1 MHFSP
6 STIAALVIAAS
17 FAAGL
22 NVYAT
27 VLTLGVLAR
36 LHWAVLPGGLEMLGD
51 WWVIGASGALFAA
64 EFIADKIPGFDMVWN
79 ALHTFVRI
87 PVAALLAYG
96 ATTHL
101 SPQMQLLAVAVG
113 SGIALAAHG
122 SKTAVRAAVTPSPE
136 PVSNIALSTTR
147 RCRGSGAELA
157 GDGAPV
163 GERVDC
169 AGCGGGG
176 DLCGALGG
184 EGVPAD
190 VWARGAATWR
200 SGRRRRV
207 LDGISR
213 AASLFAICRMQACI
227 QV

>member
-1 MHFSP
+1 MQFTP

-51 WWVIGASGALFAA
+51 WWVIGASAALFAA
-64 EFIADKIPGFDMVWN
+64 EFVADKIPGLDLVWN
-79 ALHTFVRI
+79 AIHTFVRI

-101 SPQMQLLAVAVG
+101 SPPMQLLAVAVG

-136 PVSNIALSTTR
+136 PISNIALSTTEDAAAVGLSWLVTVHPWVSASIALAAVVFAVLAVRWVVKAMR
-147 RCRGSGAELA
+147 RMFGRTSGALT
-157 GDGAPV
+157 GP
-163 GERVDC
+163 
-169 AGCGGGG
+169 
-176 DLCGALGG
+176 
-184 EGVPAD
+184 
-190 VWARGAATWR
+190 
-200 SGRRRRV
+200 
-207 LDGISR
+207 
-213 AASLFAICRMQACI
+213 QAKNA
-227 QV
+227 

>member
-113 SGIALAAHG
+113 SAIALAAHG

-136 PVSNIALSTTR
+136 PVSNIALSTTEDVAAVGLSWLVTVHPWASASIALVAVVLAIFAVRWVVKAFR
-147 RCRGSGAELA
+147 RMFGRTGSAMTA
-157 GDGAPV
+157 GPQTKSA
-163 GERVDC
+163 
-169 AGCGGGG
+169 
-176 DLCGALGG
+176 
-184 EGVPAD
+184 
-190 VWARGAATWR
+190 
-200 SGRRRRV
+200 
-207 LDGISR
+207 
-213 AASLFAICRMQACI
+213 
-227 QV
+227 

>member
-1 MHFSP
+1 MFANVEVAPVSFTP

-36 LHWAVLPGGLEMLGD
+36 LHWAVLPGGLEMLGH
-51 WWVIGASGALFAA
+51 WWVIVASGVLFAA
-64 EFIADKIPGFDMVWN
+64 EFIADKIPGLDLVWN

-101 SPQMQLLAVAVG
+101 SPGMQMLAITVG

-136 PVSNIALSTTR
+136 PVSNIALSTTEDAAAVGLTWLVTIHPYVSAAIAAVGTLLAIFAVRWVVRACR
-147 RCRGSGAELA
+147 RMFARTRTALA
-157 GDGAPV
+157 
-163 GERVDC
+163 
-169 AGCGGGG
+169 
-176 DLCGALGG
+176 
-184 EGVPAD
+184 
-190 VWARGAATWR
+190 
-200 SGRRRRV
+200 
-207 LDGISR
+207 
-213 AASLFAICRMQACI
+213 
-227 QV
+227 